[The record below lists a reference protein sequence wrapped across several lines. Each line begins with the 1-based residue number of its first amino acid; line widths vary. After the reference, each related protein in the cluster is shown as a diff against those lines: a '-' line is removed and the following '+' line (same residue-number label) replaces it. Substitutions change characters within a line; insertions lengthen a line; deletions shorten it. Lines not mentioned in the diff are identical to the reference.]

1 MAMLNVS
8 NLKLQTTVGFEWGG
22 RKFGPET
29 IIAGAG
35 SCFAQNQLDR
45 LFAMGMHGRA
55 NPTGIIYN
63 AVSIAEAMEAAA
75 SGRRFSSEDFFQLNN
90 LWHSRMHHGS
100 FSRPTVAAAVDN
112 ANLAM
117 TGFSE
122 ALRQAEIV
130 VLTPSS
136 SVVYEDKV
144 SGVIFANCHR
154 VPQDK
159 FNRRL
164 LSVTES
170 MAALTRAVAAIRSVN
185 PGALLIFTVSPIRHY
200 PGELILNSRS
210 KAALLTAVH
219 EVVGATSDSVYFPS
233 YEIVL
238 DELRDYRY
246 YAEDM
251 IHPSLLT
258 EKIIFGRFANAFF
271 SAEAHTMMAAREK
284 ENQAAAHRPRY

>member
-1 MAMLNVS
+1 MLNVA
-8 NLKLQTTVGFEWGG
+8 NLKLQTTVGFEWTGTQ
-22 RKFGPET
+22 FGPET

-45 LFAMGMHGRA
+45 FFTMGIHGSG

-75 SGRRFSSEDFFQLNN
+75 SKRVFDQDDFFPLNE

-100 FSRPTVAAAVDN
+100 FSRPTVAAAIEA
-112 ANLAM
+112 ANNAM
-117 TGFSE
+117 TTFSE
-122 ALRQAEIV
+122 VLHHAGIV

-136 SVVYEDKV
+136 SVVYEDKA
-144 SGVIFANCHR
+144 SGVIYANCHR
-154 VPQDK
+154 VAQDK

-164 LSVTES
+164 LSVSENVT
-170 MAALTRAVAAIRSVN
+170 ALRRTIAAIRSVN
-185 PGALLIFTVSPIRHY
+185 DHALLIFTVSPIRHY
-200 PGELILNSRS
+200 PGELVLNSRS
-210 KAALLTAVH
+210 KAALLTAVQ
-219 EVVGATSDSVYFPS
+219 EVADVTPDCVYFPS

-258 EKIIFGRFANAFF
+258 EKIIFGRFTNAFF
-271 SAEAHTMMAAREK
+271 NNEAHVMMAAREK
-284 ENQAAAHRPRY
+284 MNQAAAHRSRY